1 MDIIEITRQL
11 GAAIQQDERYL
22 AYHEARKTNEA
33 DTDLNDLINK
43 IQLIHM
49 SYQHEAAKD
58 DANEEKLAAYDK
70 EFTEVYQA
78 VMANENMQKYE
89 AARQAVDEMMNHIT
103 GILALW
109 VRTPK
114 PVSRRRSIIARA
126 NAVHAAAATKMD
138 FRF

>member
-22 AYHEARKTNEA
+22 AFHEARKTNEA

-103 GILALW
+103 GILALC
-109 VRTPK
+109 VQGEDPETCEPQEEHHC
-114 PVSRRRSIIARA
+114 SGECGSCGGC
-126 NAVHAAAATKMD
+126 H
-138 FRF
+138 

>member
-22 AYHEARKTNEA
+22 AFHEARRTNEA

-70 EFTEVYQA
+70 EFSEVYQT

-89 AARQAVDEMMNHIT
+89 AARHAVDDMMNEIT
-103 GILALW
+103 AILSLC
-109 VRTPK
+109 VQGEDPETCQPQEEHHC
-114 PVSRRRSIIARA
+114 SGECGSCGGC
-126 NAVHAAAATKMD
+126 H
-138 FRF
+138 

>member
-1 MDIIEITRQL
+1 MDVIEITRQL
-11 GAAIQQDERYL
+11 GAAIQKAERYL
-22 AYHEARKTNEA
+22 AFHEARRTNEA

-70 EFTEVYQA
+70 EFSEIYQA

-89 AARQAVDEMMNHIT
+89 AARHAVDDMMNEIT
-103 GILALW
+103 AILSLC
-109 VRTPK
+109 VQGEDPETCQPQEEHHC
-114 PVSRRRSIIARA
+114 SGECGSCGGC
-126 NAVHAAAATKMD
+126 H
-138 FRF
+138 

>member
-22 AYHEARKTNEA
+22 AFHEARRTNEA

-70 EFTEVYQA
+70 EFSEVYQT

-89 AARQAVDEMMNHIT
+89 AARHAVDDMMNEIT
-103 GILALW
+103 AILSLC
-109 VRTPK
+109 VQGEDPK
-114 PVSRRRSIIARA
+114 TCQPQEEHHCSGECGSCDGC
-126 NAVHAAAATKMD
+126 H
-138 FRF
+138 

>member
-11 GAAIQQDERYL
+11 GAAIQEDERYL
-22 AYHEARKTNEA
+22 AFHEARKTNEA

-58 DANEEKLAAYDK
+58 DADEEKLAAYDK

-89 AARQAVDEMMNHIT
+89 AARHAVDDMMNQIT
-103 GILALW
+103 GILALC
-109 VRTPK
+109 VQGEDPK
-114 PVSRRRSIIARA
+114 TCEPQEKHHCSGECGSCGGC
-126 NAVHAAAATKMD
+126 H
-138 FRF
+138 

>member
-22 AYHEARKTNEA
+22 AFHEARRTNEA

-70 EFTEVYQA
+70 EFSEIYQA

-89 AARQAVDEMMNHIT
+89 AARHAVDDMMNEIT
-103 GILALW
+103 AILSLC
-109 VRTPK
+109 VQGEDPETCQPQEEHHC
-114 PVSRRRSIIARA
+114 SGECGSCGGC
-126 NAVHAAAATKMD
+126 H
-138 FRF
+138 

>member
-22 AYHEARKTNEA
+22 AFHEARRTNEA

-70 EFTEVYQA
+70 EFSEVYQT

-89 AARQAVDEMMNHIT
+89 AARHAVDDMMNEIT
-103 GILALW
+103 AILSLC
-109 VRTPK
+109 VQGEDPK
-114 PVSRRRSIIARA
+114 TCQPQEEHHCSGECGSCGGC
-126 NAVHAAAATKMD
+126 N
-138 FRF
+138 

>member
-22 AYHEARKTNEA
+22 AFHEAKRTNEA

-70 EFTEVYQA
+70 EFSEVYQA

-89 AARQAVDEMMNHIT
+89 AARHAVDDMMNEIT
-103 GILALW
+103 AILSLC
-109 VRTPK
+109 VQGEDPETCQPQEEHHC
-114 PVSRRRSIIARA
+114 SGECGSCGGC
-126 NAVHAAAATKMD
+126 H
-138 FRF
+138 

>member
-22 AYHEARKTNEA
+22 AFHEARRTNEA

-70 EFTEVYQA
+70 EFSEVYQA

-89 AARQAVDEMMNHIT
+89 AARHAVDDMMNEIT
-103 GILALW
+103 AILSLC
-109 VRTPK
+109 VQGEDPETCQPQEEHHC
-114 PVSRRRSIIARA
+114 SGECGSCGGC
-126 NAVHAAAATKMD
+126 H
-138 FRF
+138 

>member
-22 AYHEARKTNEA
+22 AFHEARKTNEA

-49 SYQHEAAKD
+49 SFQHEAAKD

-70 EFTEVYQA
+70 EFSEVYQT

-89 AARQAVDEMMNHIT
+89 AARHAVDDMMNEIT
-103 GILALW
+103 AILSLC
-109 VRTPK
+109 VQGEDPK
-114 PVSRRRSIIARA
+114 TCQPQEEHHCSGECGSCGGC
-126 NAVHAAAATKMD
+126 H
-138 FRF
+138 

>member
-22 AYHEARKTNEA
+22 AFHEARKTNEA

-70 EFTEVYQA
+70 EFTEAYQA

-103 GILALW
+103 GILALC
-109 VRTPK
+109 VQGEDPK
-114 PVSRRRSIIARA
+114 
-126 NAVHAAAATKMD
+126 T
-138 FRF
+138 

>member
-22 AYHEARKTNEA
+22 AFHEARRTNEA

-70 EFTEVYQA
+70 EFSEVYQA

-89 AARQAVDEMMNHIT
+89 AARHAVDDMMNEIT
-103 GILALW
+103 AILSLC
-109 VRTPK
+109 VQGEDPK
-114 PVSRRRSIIARA
+114 TCQPQEEHHCSGECGSCGGC
-126 NAVHAAAATKMD
+126 H
-138 FRF
+138 

>member
-22 AYHEARKTNEA
+22 AFHEARKTNEA
-33 DTDLNDLINK
+33 DTDLNHLINK
-43 IQLIHM
+43 IQLINM
-49 SYQHEAAKD
+49 SYLHEAAKD
-58 DANEEKLAAYDK
+58 DAIEEKLAAYDK

-103 GILALW
+103 GILALC
-109 VRTPK
+109 VQGEDPK
-114 PVSRRRSIIARA
+114 TCEPQEEHHCSGECGSCGGC
-126 NAVHAAAATKMD
+126 H
-138 FRF
+138 

>member
-22 AYHEARKTNEA
+22 AFHEARRTNEA

-70 EFTEVYQA
+70 EFSEVYQT

-89 AARQAVDEMMNHIT
+89 AARHAVDDMMNEIT
-103 GILALW
+103 AILSLC
-109 VRTPK
+109 VQGEDPK
-114 PVSRRRSIIARA
+114 TCQPQEEHHCSGDCGSCGGC
-126 NAVHAAAATKMD
+126 H
-138 FRF
+138 

>member
-11 GAAIQQDERYL
+11 GEAIQQDERYL
-22 AYHEARKTNEA
+22 AFHEARKTNEA

-58 DANEEKLAAYDK
+58 DASEEKLAAYDK
-70 EFTEVYQA
+70 EFSEVYQA

-103 GILALW
+103 GILALC
-109 VRTPK
+109 VQGEDPK
-114 PVSRRRSIIARA
+114 TCEPQEEHHCSGECGSCGGC
-126 NAVHAAAATKMD
+126 H
-138 FRF
+138 

>member
-22 AYHEARKTNEA
+22 AFHEARRTNEA

-70 EFTEVYQA
+70 EFSEVYQT

-89 AARQAVDEMMNHIT
+89 VARHAVDDMMNEIT
-103 GILALW
+103 AILSLC
-109 VRTPK
+109 VQGEDPK
-114 PVSRRRSIIARA
+114 TCQPQEEHHCSGECGSCGGC
-126 NAVHAAAATKMD
+126 H
-138 FRF
+138 

>member
-22 AYHEARKTNEA
+22 AFHEARRTNEA

-70 EFTEVYQA
+70 EFSEVYEA

-89 AARQAVDEMMNHIT
+89 AARHAVDDMMNEIT
-103 GILALW
+103 AILSLC
-109 VRTPK
+109 VQGEDPK
-114 PVSRRRSIIARA
+114 TCQPQEEHHCSGECGSCGGC
-126 NAVHAAAATKMD
+126 H
-138 FRF
+138 

>member
-11 GAAIQQDERYL
+11 DAAIQQDERYL
-22 AYHEARKTNEA
+22 AFHEARRTNEA

-70 EFTEVYQA
+70 EFSEVYQT

-89 AARQAVDEMMNHIT
+89 AARHAVDDMMNEIT
-103 GILALW
+103 AILSLC
-109 VRTPK
+109 VQGEDPK
-114 PVSRRRSIIARA
+114 TCQPQEEHHCSGECGSCGGC
-126 NAVHAAAATKMD
+126 H
-138 FRF
+138 

>member
-22 AYHEARKTNEA
+22 AFHEARRTNEA

-70 EFTEVYQA
+70 EFSEVYQT

-89 AARQAVDEMMNHIT
+89 AARHAVDDMMNEIT
-103 GILALW
+103 AILSLC
-109 VRTPK
+109 VQGEDPK
-114 PVSRRRSIIARA
+114 TCQPQEEHHCSGECGSCGGC
-126 NAVHAAAATKMD
+126 H
-138 FRF
+138 

>member
-22 AYHEARKTNEA
+22 AFHEARRTNEA

-58 DANEEKLAAYDK
+58 DANEEKLASYDK
-70 EFTEVYQA
+70 EFSEVYQT

-89 AARQAVDEMMNHIT
+89 AARHAVDDMMNEIT
-103 GILALW
+103 AILSLC
-109 VRTPK
+109 VQGEDPK
-114 PVSRRRSIIARA
+114 TCQPQEEHHCSGECGSCGGC
-126 NAVHAAAATKMD
+126 H
-138 FRF
+138 

>member
-22 AYHEARKTNEA
+22 AFHEARKTNEA

-103 GILALW
+103 GILGLC
-109 VRTPK
+109 VQGEDPK
-114 PVSRRRSIIARA
+114 TCEPQEEHHCSGECSSCGGC
-126 NAVHAAAATKMD
+126 H
-138 FRF
+138 

>member
-1 MDIIEITRQL
+1 MDVIELTRQL
-11 GAAIQQDERYL
+11 GAAIQKDERYL
-22 AYHEARKTNEA
+22 AFHEARRTNEA

-70 EFTEVYQA
+70 EFSEVYQA

-89 AARQAVDEMMNHIT
+89 AARHAVDDMMNEIT
-103 GILALW
+103 AILSLC
-109 VRTPK
+109 VQGEDPETCQPQEEHHC
-114 PVSRRRSIIARA
+114 SGECGSCGGC
-126 NAVHAAAATKMD
+126 H
-138 FRF
+138 